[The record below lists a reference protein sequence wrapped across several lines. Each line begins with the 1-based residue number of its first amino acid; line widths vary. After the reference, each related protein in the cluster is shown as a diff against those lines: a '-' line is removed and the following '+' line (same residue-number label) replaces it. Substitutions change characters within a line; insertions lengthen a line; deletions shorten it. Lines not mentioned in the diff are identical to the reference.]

1 MKIASIL
8 SLALCLVTLMLGCQ
22 PEDIAPLI
30 PKRERPIDDLLA
42 IPSST
47 SIPPNEIVRT
57 KYSGAT
63 RWRIT
68 FTNPNPLLPHSMNY
82 QRFFDTQTGATLSLS
97 DMNANAEATAQ
108 ADMNFLYGSLKATT
122 EYQGTPYPSHP
133 EIQLQY
139 PEAVRDTQ
147 FVPTNLSLAELNAM
161 TIMYPEQFQTA
172 YENSSLSPTSYQPYN
187 YKEDGYEPP
196 SYQTGEIYLFKTD
209 RSPIRYGAIRIVEKT
224 STNLN
229 DSQYIVEITVQSN
242 NGFIQR

>member
-1 MKIASIL
+1 
-8 SLALCLVTLMLGCQ
+8 ALCLVVLMLGCQ
-22 PEDIAPLI
+22 PEEVAPLKDKS
-30 PKRERPIDDLLA
+30 KRPVDDWLA
-42 IPSST
+42 TPLST
-47 SIPPNEIVRT
+47 SIPPNEIIRT

-68 FTNPNPLLPHSMNY
+68 FTNPNPFLPHTMNY

-97 DMNANAEATAQ
+97 DLNTSAEATAQ

-122 EYQGTPYPSHP
+122 EYQSTPYPSHP

-139 PEAVRDTQ
+139 PEDARDTQ
-147 FVPTNLSLAELNAM
+147 FVPTNLSLSELNTM
-161 TIMYPEQFQTA
+161 TSKHPEQFQTA
-172 YENSSLSPTSYQPYN
+172 FENSALWPTSYQPYN

-224 STNLN
+224 ATNLN
-229 DSQYIVEITVQSN
+229 NSQYIVEITVQSN
-242 NGFIQR
+242 NGFIKR